1 MGFFASE
8 GCMRLRLH
16 VDAIAVVVFCYRAVA
31 VQAAFI
37 ASFMHLNNLK
47 PQDDTS
53 SVSFG
58 QTDIQSEGVGRGT
71 GKVGVSGAGNANY
84 VMCQVTGKFIL
95 IAVEMQYCIYAHTH
109 KHGCIERRRLG

>member
-58 QTDIQSEGVGRGT
+58 QTDRG
-71 GKVGVSGAGNANY
+71 KWACRAP
-84 VMCQVTGKFIL
+84 
-95 IAVEMQYCIYAHTH
+95 EMQIMLCV
-109 KHGCIERRRLG
+109 K